1 MSVLVYLE
9 HAGGVVDEPSLQ
21 AAALARSLA
30 DASGTTVAAILASD
44 AASQGVEDA
53 PADEIQRAYRTLA
66 RTYHPDVNRDPAAED
81 RFKEISEAPLGS
93 HHQGGFMSQ
102 QIWEMQALNLWTD

>member
-9 HAGGVVDEPSLQ
+9 HAGGVMDEPSLQ

-53 PADEIQRAYRTLA
+53 PAVDALHVAVHEAYASWKAGYIDCAVPELTEWILA
-66 RTYHPDVNRDPAAED
+66 AMGET
-81 RFKEISEAPLGS
+81 
-93 HHQGGFMSQ
+93 
-102 QIWEMQALNLWTD
+102 

>member
-53 PADEIQRAYRTLA
+53 PAVDALHVAVHEAYASYAPRA
-66 RTYHPDVNRDPAAED
+66 VAED
-81 RFKEISEAPLGS
+81 PKVVEAYLG
-93 HHQGGFMSQ
+93 
-102 QIWEMQALNLWTD
+102 EKLVLT